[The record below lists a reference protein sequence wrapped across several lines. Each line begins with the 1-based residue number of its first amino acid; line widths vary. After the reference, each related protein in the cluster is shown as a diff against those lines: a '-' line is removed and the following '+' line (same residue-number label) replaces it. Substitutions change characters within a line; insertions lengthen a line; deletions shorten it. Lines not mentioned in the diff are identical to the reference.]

1 MNDQTSAPLAETLSA
16 LMDNQVSELEL
27 QRILKAT
34 SDDELQSLELKAIW
48 NRYHLARAA
57 LKKDLTC
64 LAPADFA
71 SRISAAIDAEDKLDQ
86 SPNHQSQN
94 IKTKTSSGSAVLA
107 INNWWANVGRVAI
120 AASVAGA
127 VILGVQQMQTQPGAT
142 GELVATNEKVT
153 PLVQEPVVNLP
164 SGINAPELTART
176 VAVQSGFE
184 SRPNQNRRVV
194 FVPRQ
199 SAQPVNADEVSTYV
213 NDLMEVHSD
222 NAARNSGQGVLPF
235 TRVILTEDE

>member
-1 MNDQTSAPLAETLSA
+1 MNDQNTSSHLAASLLEESLSA
-16 LMDNQVSELEL
+16 LMDGQVSELEL

-34 SDDELQSLELKAIW
+34 SEDADLRAKW
-48 NRYHLARAA
+48 DRYHVAHAA
-57 LKKDLTC
+57 LKKDFTH
-64 LAPADFA
+64 LAPAGFA
-71 SRISAAIDAEDKLDQ
+71 SRISAAIDAEDKLEIV
-86 SPNHQSQN
+86 QSQN
-94 IKTKTSSGSAVLA
+94 LKTKTSGGSAVLA
-107 INNWWANVGRVAI
+107 INNWWANIGRVAI

-127 VILGVQQMQTQPGAT
+127 VVLGVQQMQTQPGASSD
-142 GELVATNEKVT
+142 LVASSEKMT
-153 PLVQEPVVNLP
+153 PLVQEQSAVNLP

-184 SRPNQNRRVV
+184 SRPNQNRRVA

-199 SAQPVNADEVSTYV
+199 SAQPVNADEVSAYV
-213 NDLMEVHSD
+213 NELMEVHSD

>member
-1 MNDQTSAPLAETLSA
+1 MSDQNQSHLAETISA

-34 SDDELQSLELKAIW
+34 SEDAELKAVW
-48 NRYHLARAA
+48 DRYHLARAV
-57 LKKDLTC
+57 LKKDLTH
-64 LAPADFA
+64 LAPVNFA
-71 SRISAAIDAEDKLDQ
+71 SRISAAIEAEDKLEIVQ
-86 SPNHQSQN
+86 SQNIQSQN
-94 IKTKTSSGSAVLA
+94 IKTKTSGGSAVLA

-127 VILGVQQMQTQPGAT
+127 VILGVQQMQTQPGAA
-142 GELVATNEKVT
+142 GELVASNEKVA

-199 SAQPVNADEVSTYV
+199 SAQPVNADEVSAYV
-213 NDLMEVHSD
+213 NELMEVHSD

>member
-1 MNDQTSAPLAETLSA
+1 MSDQNQSHLAETISA

-34 SDDELQSLELKAIW
+34 AEDAELKAVW
-48 NRYHLARAA
+48 DRYHLARAV
-57 LKKDLTC
+57 LKKDLTH
-64 LAPADFA
+64 LAPVDFA
-71 SRISAAIDAEDKLDQ
+71 SRISAAIEVEDKLEFI
-86 SPNHQSQN
+86 QSQN
-94 IKTKTSSGSAVLA
+94 VQAQATKAKTSGGSAVLA

-127 VILGVQQMQTQPGAT
+127 VILGVQQLQTQPSVT
-142 GELVATNEKVT
+142 GDLMAANEKLTPVT
-153 PLVQEPVVNLP
+153 QEQPLVNLP

-199 SAQPVNADEVSTYV
+199 SAQPVNADEVSAYV
-213 NDLMEVHSD
+213 NELMEVHSD

>member
-1 MNDQTSAPLAETLSA
+1 MNDKTSAPLAETLSA

-64 LAPADFA
+64 SAPADFA
-71 SRISAAIDAEDKLDQ
+71 SRISAAIDAEDKLEIV
-86 SPNHQSQN
+86 QSQN
-94 IKTKTSSGSAVLA
+94 IQVKTSGGSAVLA

-142 GELVATNEKVT
+142 GELVASNEKVT

-199 SAQPVNADEVSTYV
+199 SAQPVNADEVSAYV

>member
-1 MNDQTSAPLAETLSA
+1 MNDQHTSSHLAESISA
-16 LMDNQVSELEL
+16 LMDSQVSELEL

-34 SDDELQSLELKAIW
+34 SEDAELKAVW
-48 NRYHLARAA
+48 NRYHIARAV
-57 LKKDLTC
+57 LKKDLTHM
-64 LAPADFA
+64 APPDFA
-71 SRISAAIDAEDKLDQ
+71 SRISAAIAAEDKLEVQ
-86 SPNHQSQN
+86 QVATTTSATNV
-94 IKTKTSSGSAVLA
+94 KTQV
-107 INNWWANVGRVAI
+107 NWWTNLGRVAV

-127 VILGVQQMQTQPGAT
+127 VILGVQQMQSPSGAATEMVAATEIKAMPVQDQPA
-142 GELVATNEKVT
+142 
-153 PLVQEPVVNLP
+153 VNLP

-199 SAQPVNADEVSTYV
+199 AAQAVNADEVSAYV
-213 NDLMEVHSD
+213 NNLMEVHSD

>member
-1 MNDQTSAPLAETLSA
+1 MNDQQTSSHLAESISA
-16 LMDNQVSELEL
+16 LMDSQVSELEL

-34 SDDELQSLELKAIW
+34 SEDAELKAVW
-48 NRYHLARAA
+48 NRYHLAGAV
-57 LKKDLTC
+57 LKKDLTHM
-64 LAPADFA
+64 ASPDFA
-71 SRISAAIDAEDKLDQ
+71 SRVSAAIAAEDKLEIQPLVD
-86 SPNHQSQN
+86 STSANN
-94 IKTKTSSGSAVLA
+94 TSSVATLKKQG
-107 INNWWANVGRVAI
+107 NWWTSLGRVAV

-127 VILGVQQMQTQPGAT
+127 VIVGVQQMQSPVGSAT
-142 GELVATNEKVT
+142 EMVAATETKAMS
-153 PLVQEPVVNLP
+153 VQEPTVNLP

-184 SRPNQNRRVV
+184 SRPHQNRRVL

-199 SAQPVNADEVSTYV
+199 SAQAVNADEVSTYV

>member
-1 MNDQTSAPLAETLSA
+1 MNDQQTSSHLAESISA
-16 LMDNQVSELEL
+16 LMDSQVSELEL

-34 SDDELQSLELKAIW
+34 SEDAELKAVW
-48 NRYHLARAA
+48 NRYHLARAV
-57 LKKDLTC
+57 LKKDLSHM
-64 LAPADFA
+64 APPDFA
-71 SRISAAIDAEDKLDQ
+71 SRISASIAAEDKLEIQ
-86 SPNHQSQN
+86 QTSANN
-94 IKTKTSSGSAVLA
+94 TSSVATLKKQGS
-107 INNWWANVGRVAI
+107 WWTSLGRVAV

-127 VILGVQQMQTQPGAT
+127 VIIGVQQMQSPVGSAT
-142 GELVATNEKVT
+142 EMVAATETKSVSV
-153 PLVQEPVVNLP
+153 PEPTVNLP

-184 SRPNQNRRVV
+184 SRPHQNRRVL

-199 SAQPVNADEVSTYV
+199 SAQAVNADEVSTYV

>member
-1 MNDQTSAPLAETLSA
+1 MNDQNTSSHLADSYLAESLSA
-16 LMDNQVSELEL
+16 LMDGQVSELEL
-27 QRILKAT
+27 QRMLKTT
-34 SDDELQSLELKAIW
+34 SEDADLRARW
-48 NRYHLARAA
+48 NRYHVVHAA

-71 SRISAAIDAEDKLDQ
+71 SRISAAIDAEDKLEVVQSQ
-86 SPNHQSQN
+86 SP
-94 IKTKTSSGSAVLA
+94 KTKASGSAVLA
-107 INNWWANVGRVAI
+107 INNWWANIGRVAI

-127 VILGVQQMQTQPGAT
+127 VVLGVQQMQTQPGASSD
-142 GELVATNEKVT
+142 LVASSEKMT
-153 PLVQEPVVNLP
+153 PLVQEQSAVNLP

-184 SRPNQNRRVV
+184 SRPNQNRRVA

-199 SAQPVNADEVSTYV
+199 SAQPVNADEVSAYV
-213 NDLMEVHSD
+213 NELMEVHSD

>member
-1 MNDQTSAPLAETLSA
+1 MNDQNTSSHLADSHLAESLSA
-16 LMDNQVSELEL
+16 LMDGQVSELEL
-27 QRILKAT
+27 QRMLKAT
-34 SDDELQSLELKAIW
+34 SEDADLRAKW
-48 NRYHLARAA
+48 NRYHVAHAA
-57 LKKDLTC
+57 LKKDLTQ

-71 SRISAAIDAEDKLDQ
+71 SRISAAIDVEDKLDIVQSQ
-86 SPNHQSQN
+86 SP
-94 IKTKTSSGSAVLA
+94 KTKASGSAVLA
-107 INNWWANVGRVAI
+107 INNWWANIGRVAI

-127 VILGVQQMQTQPGAT
+127 VVLGVQQMQTQSGET
-142 GELVATNEKVT
+142 GELVASSEKVA
-153 PLVQEPVVNLP
+153 PLVQDQPAVNLP

-184 SRPNQNRRVV
+184 SRPNQNRRVA

-199 SAQPVNADEVSTYV
+199 SAQPVNADEVSAYV
-213 NDLMEVHSD
+213 NELMEVHSD

>member
-1 MNDQTSAPLAETLSA
+1 MNDQHTSSHLAESVSA
-16 LMDNQVSELEL
+16 LMDSQISELEL

-34 SDDELQSLELKAIW
+34 SEDTELKAVW
-48 NRYHLARAA
+48 NRYHLARAV
-57 LKKDLTC
+57 LKKDLTHI
-64 LAPADFA
+64 APPDFA
-71 SRISAAIDAEDKLDQ
+71 SRISAAIAAEDTL
-86 SPNHQSQN
+86 SISQAVAVN
-94 IKTKTSSGSAVLA
+94 SKSSTAVA
-107 INNWWANVGRVAI
+107 AMGNWWAHLGRVAI

-127 VILGVQQMQTQPGAT
+127 LIVGVQQMKSQTGAT
-142 GELVATNEKVT
+142 NELVASSEKNIPV
-153 PLVQEPVVNLP
+153 VQDQPAVNLP

-184 SRPNQNRRVV
+184 SRPHQNRRVV

-199 SAQPVNADEVSTYV
+199 SAQPVNTDEVSSYV

>member
-1 MNDQTSAPLAETLSA
+1 MSEQNQSHLAETLSA
-16 LMDNQVSELEL
+16 LMDNQASEFEL
-27 QRILKAT
+27 QRVLKAT
-34 SDDELQSLELKAIW
+34 AEDDELKAVW
-48 NRYHLARAA
+48 DRYHLARAA
-57 LKKDLTC
+57 LKNDLQQ

-71 SRISAAIDAEDKLDQ
+71 SRIRAAIDTEEKLEQ
-86 SPNHQSQN
+86 VAQPSIQ
-94 IKTKTSSGSAVLA
+94 TVTSNSAALA
-107 INNWWANVGRVAI
+107 VNNWWANIGRVAV

-127 VILGVQQMQTQPGAT
+127 VILGVQHLQTQPGVG
-142 GELVATNEKVT
+142 GELVATTETVA
-153 PLVQEPVVNLP
+153 PMSQEPAVNLP

-199 SAQPVNADEVSTYV
+199 SAQPVNPDEVSAYV
-213 NDLMEVHSD
+213 NELMEVHSD

>member
-1 MNDQTSAPLAETLSA
+1 MTDQNQSHLAETLSA

-27 QRILKAT
+27 QRILKA
-34 SDDELQSLELKAIW
+34 SADDAELKTVW

-57 LKKDLTC
+57 LKKDLTHI
-64 LAPADFA
+64 APADFA
-71 SRISAAIDAEDKLDQ
+71 SRISAAIQSEDKVDSVQ
-86 SPNHQSQN
+86 IQGHQ
-94 IKTKTSSGSAVLA
+94 TKVSGGSAVLV
-107 INNWWANVGRVAI
+107 INNWWANIGRVAV
-120 AASVAGA
+120 AASVACA
-127 VILGVQQMQTQPGAT
+127 VIIGVHQMQSQSSVSSNF
-142 GELVATNEKVT
+142 VAANEKVN
-153 PLVQEPVVNLP
+153 PLTQEQPLVNLP

-199 SAQPVNADEVSTYV
+199 STQPVNADEVSAYV
-213 NDLMEVHSD
+213 NELMEVHSD

>member
-27 QRILKAT
+27 QRVLKASSDVELQSVELKAT
-34 SDDELQSLELKAIW
+34 W
-48 NRYHLARAA
+48 NRFHLVRAA
-57 LKKDLTC
+57 LKNDLTP

-71 SRISAAIDAEDKLDQ
+71 SRINAAIEAEDKLDIT
-86 SPNHQSQN
+86 QSQS
-94 IKTKTSSGSAVLA
+94 IQTKTNAGGSAVLA

-127 VILGVQQMQTQPGAT
+127 VILGVQQMQTQPGAM
-142 GELVATNEKVT
+142 GELVAGNEQVA
-153 PLVQEPVVNLP
+153 PVAQDQLVVNLP
-164 SGINAPELTART
+164 SGINAPEVTART

-199 SAQPVNADEVSTYV
+199 SAQPVNADEVSAYV
-213 NDLMEVHSD
+213 NELMEVHSD

>member
-1 MNDQTSAPLAETLSA
+1 MSEQNQSHLAETLSA

-34 SDDELQSLELKAIW
+34 AEDAELKAVW
-48 NRYHLARAA
+48 DRYHLTRAV
-57 LKKDLTC
+57 LKKDLTH
-64 LAPADFA
+64 LAPVDFA
-71 SRISAAIDAEDKLDQ
+71 SRISAAIEAEDKLELIQ
-86 SPNHQSQN
+86 SQSIQSQN
-94 IKTKTSSGSAVLA
+94 IKAKASGGSAVLA

-127 VILGVQQMQTQPGAT
+127 VILGVQQMQTQPSAT
-142 GELVATNEKVT
+142 GELVASNEKAA

-184 SRPNQNRRVV
+184 TRPNQNRRVV

-199 SAQPVNADEVSTYV
+199 SAQPVNADEVSAYV
-213 NDLMEVHSD
+213 NELMEVHSD